1 LYGAFLE
8 SFVPHSSAVVLNA
21 LLYIHVARGLST
33 FTMASEKVASPL
45 MDKNGVSS
53 SKYKVPLLFHFNVI
67 LKNNERN
74 R

>member
-1 LYGAFLE
+1 
-8 SFVPHSSAVVLNA
+8 
-21 LLYIHVARGLST
+21 
-33 FTMASEKVASPL
+33 MASEKVASPL
-45 MDKNGVSS
+45 MDTNGDSS